1 MSRVRVPSVTPTR
14 GSGAVR
20 RAAYTSERDRASS
33 STAEQRTLNPQV
45 LGSKPRG
52 RTTKHQ
58 LDGDVGCHEAGSP
71 LPTRCSRVRYPLN
84 YPFDYPC
91 ARLPWGRGEK

>member
-20 RAAYTSERDRASS
+20 RGAYTAERDRASS

-52 RTTKHQ
+52 RTAKAP
-58 LDGDVGCHEAGSP
+58 GRWWWVNVMRRGSP
-71 LPTRCSRVRYPLN
+71 LHAHWSWVRYPLN
-84 YPFDYPC
+84 YPWDYP
-91 ARLPWGRGEK
+91 LWGLSWGRG